1 MTHAVHSS
9 LASWRVRAS
18 IYSQL
23 LASGRAPTLAQLAH
37 ASEATQD
44 EVREALAILAWN
56 QQVVLQADGELLA
69 AEPFSAVP
77 TPFVVDIGAAWP
89 AWGFGI
95 CCSLGIG
102 AMAGRDARVTTHCG
116 HCFRRLEIRVED
128 GRCSGADGAVAQFV
142 VPADHAVDDVVHAC
156 STDLLYCSA
165 GHAAAWRERYRQPEG
180 QLLSLGQTW
189 RLAAV
194 WYGTDRRDPCWRG
207 WTAFEANEIFAAL
220 GLPAPFWRLTEPH
233 RRLVPPVSKRQNVFR
248 VFADETGAGGN
259 PALVVDPADGLAED
273 ALAMIA
279 RHFSGES
286 TCVYRTSGVPRLRF
300 FVPAGE
306 IAVSAHGMLAAA
318 TVLSNGASDREVRFD
333 VGDRQVRVEVRKDR
347 GAFASL
353 SAPREPVETVGDS
366 ARRLALSALGLGT
379 DALHGWPVLT
389 AGAERRTT
397 ILPLASPAA
406 LHPIL
411 TSKSRVRRACEA
423 LGSTGLCPFAVTG
436 PREVQARHFPAD
448 SGVIEDA
455 ATAAAA
461 IALGSATGSVYPL
474 PSLRDAP
481 IRIRQ
486 GSAMGE
492 PSDLFLREDEAG
504 KLDIGG
510 RVARVSLAPEP
521 AGSGTV
527 FSA

>member
-9 LASWRVRAS
+9 LAPWRVRAS

-220 GLPAPFWRLTEPH
+220 GLP
-233 RRLVPPVSKRQNVFR
+233 
-248 VFADETGAGGN
+248 
-259 PALVVDPADGLAED
+259 
-273 ALAMIA
+273 
-279 RHFSGES
+279 
-286 TCVYRTSGVPRLRF
+286 
-300 FVPAGE
+300 
-306 IAVSAHGMLAAA
+306 
-318 TVLSNGASDREVRFD
+318 
-333 VGDRQVRVEVRKDR
+333 
-347 GAFASL
+347 
-353 SAPREPVETVGDS
+353 
-366 ARRLALSALGLGT
+366 
-379 DALHGWPVLT
+379 
-389 AGAERRTT
+389 
-397 ILPLASPAA
+397 
-406 LHPIL
+406 
-411 TSKSRVRRACEA
+411 
-423 LGSTGLCPFAVTG
+423 TGLCPFAVTG

-510 RVARVSLAPEP
+510 RVVRVSLAPEP